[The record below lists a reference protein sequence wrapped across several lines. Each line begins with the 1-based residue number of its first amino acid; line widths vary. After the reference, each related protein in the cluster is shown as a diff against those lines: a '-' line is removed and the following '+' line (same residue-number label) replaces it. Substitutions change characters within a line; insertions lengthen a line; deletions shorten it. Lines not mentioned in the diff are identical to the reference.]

1 MSSLLK
7 AILPP
12 PYHLINV
19 FLQIAN
25 KLGYQKKKKK
35 SLNARANTACSTCQ
49 LVQCAPDAHVSVF
62 LQPCCAE
69 FAARNERIKRHQR
82 S

>member
-1 MSSLLK
+1 MSPPGFEPITNRGELMISLLQ

-12 PYHLINV
+12 PYHLIN
-19 FLQIAN
+19 LLLNIAN

-35 SLNARANTACSTCQ
+35 MSK
-49 LVQCAPDAHVSVF
+49 
-62 LQPCCAE
+62 
-69 FAARNERIKRHQR
+69 ERIPVEKFRNNYLNNTL